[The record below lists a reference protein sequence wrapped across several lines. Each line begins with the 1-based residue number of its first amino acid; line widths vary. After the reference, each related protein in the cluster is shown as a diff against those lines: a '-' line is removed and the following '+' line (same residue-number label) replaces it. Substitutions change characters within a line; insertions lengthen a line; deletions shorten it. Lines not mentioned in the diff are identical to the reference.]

1 MPRHDAIVVGAD
13 PGGIAALD
21 LGIPVPEA
29 LPVGPARKWHCER
42 HGHGYPGDM
51 SAETHHPELRSP
63 EAGAV
68 PAGKPTLDGIE
79 DKWMQRWAKERVV
92 QV

>member
-1 MPRHDAIVVGAD
+1 MN
-13 PGGIAALD
+13 
-21 LGIPVPEA
+21 
-29 LPVGPARKWHCER
+29 
-42 HGHGYPGDM
+42 
-51 SAETHHPELRSP
+51 AETHHPELRSP
-63 EAGAV
+63 EAAAV